1 MSQNR
6 RRTSK
11 SKDKTIGSILGTDK
25 RSAARAGNRFR
36 RTLRLERL
44 EDRRLLAGDLHV
56 LGLTP
61 NASGFVA
68 DFNQA
73 VDTSVL
79 NLYDAANGRLG
90 AADVRLTGNT
100 VGPVSGSL
108 VVEGERLRF
117 VATGGALPAD
127 TYNVLLRSAA
137 DGLRAADGG
146 AILDGEFSGAFPSG
160 NGVAGGDFSFSF
172 TVAGPQG
179 LVVGIPD
186 FARGPDQ
193 AVNIPVADQDVLLDS
208 GLPIT
213 LSNAAGVTSLVL
225 TVAFDPE
232 LLIVSDVQLGPDAPE
247 GSQVTANLT
256 VPGQATLAFFSLEPL
271 PEGTAHIVSL
281 TAEVPATAP
290 YGAVHAVR
298 LTQLDVNAGELSATA
313 DDGLHAVVFV
323 GDANRNLRYDAEDAR
338 LLARVGV
345 GLDSGF
351 AVDPPHAGAT
361 GATRILYPT
370 IDPRIIGDVTG
381 NGTLSALDASDLL
394 RRVVNLPTPN
404 IPALPDNVAPQD
416 IVLSPNSVPENA
428 VPGTVVGI
436 LTAVDPDVDDSH
448 TFALVSGDGDTDNA
462 AFTIDGQ
469 QLKTVVAL
477 DIDTQSNYQIRVRA
491 TDAAGLSVE
500 RALTIQVVNINEAPT
515 EVFLTPTDI
524 AEDAPAGT
532 VVGQLTAADPDV
544 GDTHTF
550 EFVAGQGDADNGAF
564 VIVGQELRTV
574 GALDFETQNE
584 YHVRVR
590 ATDLGGLSV
599 ETALVIQ
606 VTDVNESPTNVILTP
621 TTVAEDAPAGTVVGL
636 LTALDPDAD
645 DAHTFELV
653 VGEGDV
659 DNGAFEIVGQELRT
673 VGALDFETQNQ
684 YHVRVRATDLGGL
697 SVETAL
703 VIQVTDVNEAPTDVL
718 LTPSAVADAAPAGTV
733 VGLLTAADP
742 DAGDVH
748 TFELVAG
755 EGDADNE
762 AFEIVGQELRTVGV
776 LDFQT
781 QSEYQLRV
789 RATDLGGLSVETALV
804 VLVIGDNEAPTEVLL
819 TSNVVA
825 EDTPA
830 GTVVGLLSADDAN
843 AGDVHT
849 FELVVGDGDAD
860 NDAFEIVGQQ
870 LRTVATFDFETQN
883 EYHIRVRATD
893 LGGLSVETSLVIQVT
908 DVNESPTDV
917 ILTPTTVA
925 EDAPAGTVVGLLTAL
940 DPDAD
945 DAHTFELVV
954 GEGDV
959 DNGAF
964 EIVGQ
969 ELRTVGVLDFETQNQ
984 YHVRVR
990 ATDLGGLSVETALV
1004 IQVTDVNEA
1013 PTDVALTPD
1022 TVAEDAPAGTVV
1034 GLLTALDPDADD
1046 VHTFELVVG
1055 EGDADNGAFE
1065 IVGQELRT
1073 VGALDYETQ
1082 NEYHVRVRATDLG
1095 GLSVESELMV
1105 FVTNVNEPPV
1115 NFVPGTQS
1123 TLINQPLVFSAA
1135 TGNAITVTDPDAGDD
1150 LLRVS
1155 LVAEGGTVN
1164 VDELFGSLEELND
1177 LLDGLLFTPDEDFF
1191 GDAFLDIIT
1200 DDLGHHGEGGPQTAV
1215 DRIMISVN

>member
-448 TFALVSGDGDTDNA
+448 TFALVSGGPHADVILALRLEVKRCDGPQLLTD
-462 AFTIDGQ
+462 D
-469 QLKTVVAL
+469 LE
-477 DIDTQSNYQIRVRA
+477 
-491 TDAAGLSVE
+491 GLV
-500 RALTIQVVNINEAPT
+500 
-515 EVFLTPTDI
+515 
-524 AEDAPAGT
+524 
-532 VVGQLTAADPDV
+532 
-544 GDTHTF
+544 
-550 EFVAGQGDADNGAF
+550 
-564 VIVGQELRTV
+564 
-574 GALDFETQNE
+574 
-584 YHVRVR
+584 VRVR

-673 VGALDFETQNQ
+673 VAALDYETQNE
-684 YHVRVRATDLGGL
+684 YHIRVRATDLGGL

-703 VIQVTDVNEAPTDVL
+703 VIQVTDVNEAPTDV
-718 LTPSAVADAAPAGTV
+718 
-733 VGLLTAADP
+733 
-742 DAGDVH
+742 
-748 TFELVAG
+748 
-755 EGDADNE
+755 
-762 AFEIVGQELRTVGV
+762 
-776 LDFQT
+776 
-781 QSEYQLRV
+781 
-789 RATDLGGLSVETALV
+789 
-804 VLVIGDNEAPTEVLL
+804 
-819 TSNVVA
+819 
-825 EDTPA
+825 
-830 GTVVGLLSADDAN
+830 
-843 AGDVHT
+843 
-849 FELVVGDGDAD
+849 
-860 NDAFEIVGQQ
+860 
-870 LRTVATFDFETQN
+870 
-883 EYHIRVRATD
+883 
-893 LGGLSVETSLVIQVT
+893 
-908 DVNESPTDV
+908 
-917 ILTPTTVA
+917 ILTPDTVA

-969 ELRTVGVLDFETQNQ
+969 ELRTVGVLDFETQNE

-1013 PTDVALTPD
+1013 PTDVHLTPSA
-1022 TVAEDAPAGTVV
+1022 VADAAPAGTVV
-1034 GLLTALDPDADD
+1034 GQLTAADPDAGD
-1046 VHTFELVVG
+1046 VHTFELVAG
-1055 EGDADNGAFE
+1055 EGDADNEAFE

-1073 VGALDYETQ
+1073 VGVLDFATQ
-1082 NEYHVRVRATDLG
+1082 SEYQLRVRATDLG
-1095 GLSVESELMV
+1095 GLSVEAALVVLVIGDNEAPTEVLLTSNVVAEDTPAGTVVGLLSADDANAGDVHTFELVVGDGDTDNDAFEIVGQQLRTVATFDFETQNEYHIRVRPVCRLFRFSERSLLGLGLRRSDV
-1105 FVTNVNEPPV
+1105 VRTRLSALVDACQRRSAAGDHQLGRHAAHVGRRPWLGRDSYPV
-1115 NFVPGTQS
+1115 WRRRLVPRRPSRWAGSCGAVAGCLRVGGIRGQLFGTGGS
-1123 TLINQPLVFSAA
+1123 ASKFCGLESLDAHYCASVHRSANQPA
-1135 TGNAITVTDPDAGDD
+1135 GRDAG
-1150 LLRVS
+1150 
-1155 LVAEGGTVN
+1155 
-1164 VDELFGSLEELND
+1164 
-1177 LLDGLLFTPDEDFF
+1177 
-1191 GDAFLDIIT
+1191 
-1200 DDLGHHGEGGPQTAV
+1200 GPPGFP
-1215 DRIMISVN
+1215 